1 MKTEKEI
8 KEKIDSITF
17 DLGKA
22 KGFSW
27 KESEQEE
34 REEWEKEKG
43 LLQKERQVLEWV
55 L

>member
-8 KEKIDSITF
+8 KERIDSVTF
-17 DLGKA
+17 ELEKS

-34 REEWEKEKG
+34 RGEWEKEKR